1 MLMKNTMHTI
11 NNKNFQVSVKD
22 IGAELCSLK
31 SLKSNKEY
39 IWKADP
45 EVWGAHAPNLFP
57 VIGCLKEDGF
67 LYKGKEYKC
76 PKHGFLRK
84 NNNVVLIEKTA
95 NSLVFGL
102 KYSEESLK
110 IYPFKFEF
118 IIQYILE
125 NNRLIVQ
132 HTIINHGDD
141 TMLFSLGGHPGFTC
155 PLNADEKYADYYL
168 EFEKPE
174 TAQTWHVLEN
184 GLIDLATTPV
194 FDSPTIINLYPHI
207 FDDDALVFKN
217 LNSSKVSLK
226 SKKSGQVL
234 SAEFEDFP
242 YLGIWAKPEA
252 DYVCIEPWI
261 GIADSVDSDRNFE
274 NKEGLHWLSSRKS
287 FVDTYSILIEE

>member
-1 MLMKNTMHTI
+1 MQTI
-11 NNKNFQVSVKD
+11 KNKNFQVSVKD
-22 IGAELCSLK
+22 IGAELCSFK
-31 SLKSNKEY
+31 SLNSYKEY

-45 EVWGAHAPNLFP
+45 EVWAAHAPNLFP

-76 PKHGFLRK
+76 PKHGFVRK

-110 IYPFKFEF
+110 VYPFKFEF
-118 IIQYILE
+118 IIQYMLE
-125 NNRLIVQ
+125 NNRLIIQ

-155 PLNADEKYADYYL
+155 PLNADENYDDYYL

-184 GLIDLATTPV
+184 GLIDLETTPV
-194 FDSPTIINLYPHI
+194 LDSPTIINLQPHI
-207 FDDDALVFKN
+207 FDADALVFKN

-226 SKKSGQVL
+226 SKKSEQVL
-234 SAEFEDFP
+234 SVEFEDFP
-242 YLGIWAKPEA
+242 YLGIWARPEA

-274 NKEGLHWLSSRKS
+274 NKEGLHRLSSRKS
-287 FVDTYSILIEE
+287 FVATYSILIEE